1 MLKRI
6 LEMKIETL
14 DFNTLYEQEYDQWL
28 QETVKSLTNRQLDQL
43 DYDNLIEELETLGR
57 SEKNAVKS

>member
-1 MLKRI
+1 
-6 LEMKIETL
+6 MKIETL
-14 DFNTLYEQEYDQWL
+14 DLNTLYEQEYDQWL